1 MELSNS
7 MVRAA
12 VNKAVEAGLL
22 ARNAAQN
29 AYDWEIMRAILMA
42 ALGAQ
47 PACEQPAD
55 LESLHK
61 IEFW

>member
-22 ARNAAQN
+22 SRNGAQN
-29 AYDWEIMRAILMA
+29 EHDWEVMKSILESAFTAKSDQSDLRAINTEKL
-42 ALGAQ
+42 LG
-47 PACEQPAD
+47 D
-55 LESLHK
+55 
-61 IEFW
+61 W